1 MKFKSS
7 WFDGKKKTV
16 VEVMHRGKKYQ
27 GIARVHPDD
36 DGRASEYTGGFIAET
51 RAMIAALKEERK
63 ALKEECEACRKFVR
77 ACTSYKNFD
86 KDSPTAKAVF
96 RQLNRKI
103 KRVNELTDE
112 INALYKSIDKGLWT
126 RNLILNSIEAKK
138 DKKD

>member
-7 WFDGKKKTV
+7 WFNGKTTT
-16 VEVMHRGKKYQ
+16 VEVTHRGKTYT
-27 GIARVHPDD
+27 GVARVHPDD
-36 DGRASEYTGGFIAET
+36 EEHVSEYTGGFIAET

-77 ACTSYKNFD
+77 ACSSYKNFN
-86 KDSPTAKAVF
+86 KESPTAKAVF

-112 INALYKSIDKGLWT
+112 INGLYKSIDKGLWT